1 MSGADPRAED
11 DQDRRSSLESRIK
24 ELGAEADSYKAGSA
38 AAFGGAVF
46 LLLIAAGAA
55 YDIVTRKSPLWRAA
69 GLSRGGLHWLAGVF
83 AVAGAALL
91 GIGIFRTRRRNP
103 ARDETLAKL
112 EDELADLDEKQRT

>member
-1 MSGADPRAED
+1 MSGADLRAED

-55 YDIVTRKSPLWRAA
+55 YDIITRKASLWRAV
-69 GLSRGGLHWLAGVF
+69 GVSREGLHWLAGLFV
-83 AVAGAALL
+83 VAGAALL
-91 GIGIFRTRRRNP
+91 GLGIVRTRRGDP
-103 ARDETLAKL
+103 ARDETLARL
-112 EDELADLDEKQRT
+112 EEELANLREKYRT